1 MTEAV
6 AAEHSWP
13 GVRVLVTGAGGF
25 IGRHL
30 VASLQAVGA
39 EVIAA
44 DHRGDGDLKVDLRDG
59 PGIREAFR
67 STRPAVVINLAA
79 VADPRQAEQD
89 PIGTYEVN
97 VLGQL
102 RVILALRAM
111 VPQARLVVVGSALQ
125 YGRDDRSRPIREDD
139 PQRPD
144 GVYAVTKAAADLQ
157 ASQHHRSEGLDIVR
171 LRLFNVIGPGRPE
184 EYFPAPQIRQA
195 AEILDHGAPP
205 VINTLSLRD
214 ALDFV
219 DVRDTAQ
226 AIQAVAARGRAGD
239 VYNVATGLATPLR
252 SVVDRIAAIAG
263 IQVEVR
269 ERSAAGGAKGRVVVG
284 DPSRIARDTGWR
296 ATRSLD
302 DSLRDGLSEVRERL
316 ASPAPIVA

>member
-1 MTEAV
+1 MSEAV
-6 AAEHSWP
+6 AAERSWE
-13 GVRVLVTGAGGF
+13 GGRVLVTGARGF

-30 VASLQAVGA
+30 VASLQAAGA
-39 EVIAA
+39 EVVAA
-44 DHRGDGDLKVDLRDG
+44 DHSGDGDVKLDLRDAA
-59 PGIREAFR
+59 GIREAFR
-67 STRPAVVINLAA
+67 SIRPAVVINLAA
-79 VADPRQAEQD
+79 VADPRQAEKD
-89 PIGTYEVN
+89 PIGTYDVN
-97 VLGQL
+97 VMGQL

-125 YGRDDRSRPIREDD
+125 YGRDDRGRPIREDD
-139 PQRPD
+139 PQRPG

-195 AEILDHGAPP
+195 AEILDHDAPP

-219 DVRDTAQ
+219 DVRDAAQ
-226 AIQAVAARGRAGD
+226 AIQAVAARGRAGAA
-239 VYNVATGLATPLR
+239 YNVASGRATTLR
-252 SVVDRIAAIAG
+252 SVIDRLTEIAG

-269 ERSAAGGAKGRVVVG
+269 ERSAADGTKGRVVVG

-302 DSLRDGLSEVRERL
+302 DSLRDALSEVRKRL
-316 ASPAPIVA
+316 ASHTPIVV